1 MNTHTKMA
9 RSFGKIIWKGLTTKR
24 WLSPTKSALRRA
36 GAKADH
42 KRQKKVRQK
51 PGFFAFVCGFFG
63 FFLCFAAA
71 AFTTGADDATTAA
84 EAAAAV
90 EFAATAV
97 DTADAAEAAAAAAA
111 VEATATADAAE
122 TAAALQYN
130 ICKVP
135 GFEPKII

>member
-1 MNTHTKMA
+1 MA

-63 FFLCFAAA
+63 FFYVSLLLLL
-71 AFTTGADDATTAA
+71 
-84 EAAAAV
+84 
-90 EFAATAV
+90 
-97 DTADAAEAAAAAAA
+97 
-111 VEATATADAAE
+111 
-122 TAAALQYN
+122 LQVLMMLQPLLKLLLLLNLLLLLLILLMLLKLLLLLLLLLKLRLY
-130 ICKVP
+130 
-135 GFEPKII
+135 